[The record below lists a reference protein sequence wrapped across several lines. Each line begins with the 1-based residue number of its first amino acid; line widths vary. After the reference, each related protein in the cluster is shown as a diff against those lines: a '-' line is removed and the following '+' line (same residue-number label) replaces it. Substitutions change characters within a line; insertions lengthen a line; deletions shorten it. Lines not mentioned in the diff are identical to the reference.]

1 MVTHAHASQTD
12 GRDRQS
18 ACTQYSRSHR
28 LPFLEIARIYAV
40 SVGTMTDVTLPSLG
54 ESVTEG
60 IITQW
65 FKKIGDTVARDEPL
79 FEVSTDKVDS
89 EMPSPAAGVLVQ
101 ILAEEGDTVET
112 GSRVAVIDEAG
123 TASPSVASTDVTSP
137 QPVAAAPTP
146 RPTPVVDKIVDTA
159 NGVVVS
165 PVVRRILADGGVEP
179 STLQGSGPGGAI
191 TRRDAERAVLDG
203 PTEEMVVAL
212 SNGRRRMGQHM
223 AVSAQVTPHGF
234 VAIEADGAVFAKL
247 DALGRSTRDGV
258 TVSDEMLVSLAA
270 VRALAEFEFLNATF
284 TSEELVVHRTVNLGL
299 VRSVADDGMLVPV
312 VHAAAGLTLRA
323 LARRVNELDERVVSR
338 QLTTDDLMGG
348 TFTVLGAPSATTLW
362 SEPIIIQPQVAV
374 LSVGAVREVPVV
386 VTHGGASTIEIG
398 RRVILGLSF
407 DHRVCEPVGAVE
419 YLERVGQLLAG
430 LDVEG
435 ER

>member
-1 MVTHAHASQTD
+1 
-12 GRDRQS
+12 
-18 ACTQYSRSHR
+18 
-28 LPFLEIARIYAV
+28 
-40 SVGTMTDVTLPSLG
+40 MTDVTLPSLG

-65 FKKIGDTVARDEPL
+65 FKKVGDTVARDEPL

-112 GSRVAVIDEAG
+112 GSRVAVIDESG
-123 TASPSVASTDVTSP
+123 TAAPALPSSDATSP
-137 QPVAAAPTP
+137 EPVAAAPTP

-258 TVSDEMLVSLAA
+258 TVSYEMLVSLAA

-284 TSEELVVHRTVNLGL
+284 TGEELVVHRTVNLGL

-338 QLTTDDLMGG
+338 QLATDDLMGG

-386 VTHGGASTIEIG
+386 VTRDGASTIEIG

>member
-1 MVTHAHASQTD
+1 
-12 GRDRQS
+12 
-18 ACTQYSRSHR
+18 
-28 LPFLEIARIYAV
+28 
-40 SVGTMTDVTLPSLG
+40 MTDVTLPSLG

-65 FKKIGDTVARDEPL
+65 FKKVGDAVARDEPL

-89 EMPSPAAGVLVQ
+89 EMPSPAAGVLVE

-112 GSRVAVIDEAG
+112 GSRVAVIDESGSA
-123 TASPSVASTDVTSP
+123 TPSAPRIDEPQKKPITEEPSSTPAPVVAKSTD
-137 QPVAAAPTP
+137 
-146 RPTPVVDKIVDTA
+146 IV

-191 TRRDAERAVLDG
+191 TRRDAERAVLEG
-203 PTEEMVVAL
+203 PTEEVVVAL

-234 VAIEADGAVFAKL
+234 VAIEVDGAVFAKL

-258 TVSDEMLVSLAA
+258 AVSDEMLVSLAA

-284 TSEELVVHRTVNLGL
+284 TGEELVVHRTVNLGL
-299 VRSVADDGMLVPV
+299 VRSIADDGMLVPV

-323 LARRVNELDERVVSR
+323 LARRVNELDERVASR

-348 TFTVLGAPSATTLW
+348 TFTVIGAPSANSLW

-386 VTHGGASTIEIG
+386 ITTDGVAAVGIG
-398 RRVILGLSF
+398 RRVVLGLSF
-407 DHRVCEPVGAVE
+407 DHRVSEPVGAAE
-419 YLERVGQLLAG
+419 YLERVGQLLGG

>member
-1 MVTHAHASQTD
+1 
-12 GRDRQS
+12 
-18 ACTQYSRSHR
+18 
-28 LPFLEIARIYAV
+28 
-40 SVGTMTDVTLPSLG
+40 MTDVTLPSLG

-65 FKKIGDTVARDEPL
+65 FKKVGDTVARDEPL

-89 EMPSPAAGVLVQ
+89 EMPSPAAGVLTQ
-101 ILAEEGDTVET
+101 IFAEEGDTVET
-112 GSRVAVIDEAG
+112 GSRVAVIDE
-123 TASPSVASTDVTSP
+123 TASATTSAPRTPSEPSSPSTQGPPSAPSAEQQQEPATVAPSSP
-137 QPVAAAPTP
+137 QPVVAKSDD
-146 RPTPVVDKIVDTA
+146 VV

-165 PVVRRILADGGVEP
+165 PVVRRILSDGGVEP

-203 PTEEMVVAL
+203 PTEEVVVAL

-223 AVSAQVTPHGF
+223 AISAQVTPHGF
-234 VAIEADGAVFAKL
+234 VAIEAEGDVFARL
-247 DALGRSTRDGV
+247 DYLGRATRDGV
-258 TVSDEMLVSLAA
+258 AISDEMLVSLAA

-284 TSEELVVHRTVNLGL
+284 TGEELVVHRTVNLGF

-323 LARRVNELDERVVSR
+323 LARRVSELDERVLSR
-338 QLTTDDLMGG
+338 HLTTDDLMGG
-348 TFTVLGAPSATTLW
+348 TFTILGAPSVNTLW
-362 SEPIIIQPQVAV
+362 TEPIIIQPQVAV
-374 LSVGAVREVPVV
+374 LSVGAVRQVPVILNED
-386 VTHGGASTIEIG
+386 GGAAMGVG
-398 RRVILGLSF
+398 RRLVLGLSF
-407 DHRVCEPVGAVE
+407 DHRVCEPVAAVS
-419 YLERVGQLLAG
+419 YLERVSQLLAG

>member
-1 MVTHAHASQTD
+1 V
-12 GRDRQS
+12 
-18 ACTQYSRSHR
+18 
-28 LPFLEIARIYAV
+28 
-40 SVGTMTDVTLPSLG
+40 TDVTLPSLG

-65 FKKIGDTVARDEPL
+65 FKKVGDTVARDEPL

-89 EMPSPAAGVLVQ
+89 EMPSPAAGVLVE

-112 GSRVAVIDEAG
+112 GARVAVIDESG
-123 TASPSVASTDVTSP
+123 TATSKTPDTSAAASPPSAPQAEASPQAPASTATPS
-137 QPVAAAPTP
+137 PTP
-146 RPTPVVDKIVDTA
+146 ASTSEKSA
-159 NGVVVS
+159 SGVVIS

-179 STLQGSGPGGAI
+179 STLQGSGPGGSI

-203 PTEEMVVAL
+203 PTEEVVVAL

-247 DALGRSTRDGV
+247 DALGRMTRDGV
-258 TVSDEMLVSLAA
+258 AISDEMLVSLAA

-284 TSEELVVHRTVNLGL
+284 TGEELVVHRTVNLGL

-323 LARRVNELDERVVSR
+323 LARRVTELDERVASR

-348 TFTVLGAPSATTLW
+348 TITLLGAPSAHTLW

-386 VTHGGASTIEIG
+386 TTENGNSTIGVG
-398 RRVILGLSF
+398 RRLVLGLSF
-407 DHRVCEPVGAVE
+407 DHRICEPVGAVD
-419 YLERVGQLLAG
+419 YLERVAQLLGG
-430 LDVEG
+430 LDVES

>member
-1 MVTHAHASQTD
+1 
-12 GRDRQS
+12 
-18 ACTQYSRSHR
+18 
-28 LPFLEIARIYAV
+28 
-40 SVGTMTDVTLPSLG
+40 MTDVTLPSLG

-65 FKKIGDTVARDEPL
+65 FKKVGDVVARDEPL

-89 EMPSPAAGVLVQ
+89 EMPSPAAGVLTQ

-112 GSRVAVIDEAG
+112 GSRVAVIEESG
-123 TASPSVASTDVTSP
+123 TATPSVPSVPSMPSMPSETSAPIDDQPRP
-137 QPVAAAPTP
+137 QPVAAVLPSSP
-146 RPTPVVDKIVDTA
+146 PPVVTKGDDTS
-159 NGVVVS
+159 NGIVVS

-179 STLQGSGPGGAI
+179 STLQGSGPGGLI
-191 TRRDAERAVLDG
+191 TRRDAEKAVLDG
-203 PTEEMVVAL
+203 PTEELVVAL

-258 TVSDEMLVSLAA
+258 AITDEMLVSLAA

-284 TSEELVVHRTVNLGL
+284 TGEELVVHRTVSLGL
-299 VRSVADDGMLVPV
+299 VRSVAEDGMLVPV

-323 LARRVNELDERVVSR
+323 LARRVSELDERVASR
-338 QLTTDDLMGG
+338 HLTTDDLMGG
-348 TFTVLGAPSATTLW
+348 TFTVLGAPSAHTLW

-386 VTHGGASTIEIG
+386 VTEGDVVTLGAG
-398 RRVILGLSF
+398 RRLVLGLTF
-407 DHRVCEPVGAVE
+407 DHRICEPVVAAS